1 MKLETCKAVLY
12 LKYTC
17 LTWLEC
23 DKLLPPDSN
32 GLPIILVLYVY
43 AFSQKTIVNTTRTYI
58 YIMNDIKQ

>member
-23 DKLLPPDSN
+23 DKL
-32 GLPIILVLYVY
+32 
-43 AFSQKTIVNTTRTYI
+43 
-58 YIMNDIKQ
+58 